1 MLMSEKKRILLKL
14 TGEAFIS
21 TANNGLNPI
30 VVNDL
35 FTQIKTLSNNYQFG
49 LVIGGGNFFRG
60 KQHGKIMGIT
70 PPVGHQIGM
79 LATLM
84 NGLMVKD
91 LLEQHGV
98 TASLFSAIT
107 CPEMASSISQQA
119 IENALLKDQVIIFA
133 GGTGNPFFSTDTTA
147 VLRSL
152 QINADEIWKASH
164 IDGVYSADP
173 KKDPQAKLLK
183 KSTYQYA
190 LEHKLGIMDATAF
203 TLAAENKKTIR
214 VFSAFEP
221 NALIKASKEKDFGST
236 IHV

>member
-1 MLMSEKKRILLKL
+1 MSEKKRILLKL

-21 TANNGLNPI
+21 TANQSLDPRLAQQ
-30 VVNDL
+30 L
-35 FTQIKTLSNNYQFG
+35 FGQIKSLLPSHQFG

-60 KQHGKIMGIT
+60 NQHGKIMGLRSA
-70 PPVGHQIGM
+70 VGHQIGM

-91 LLEQHGV
+91 LLEQQGV
-98 TASLFSAIT
+98 TACLFSAIT

-152 QINADEIWKASH
+152 QINAHEIWKASH

-173 KKDPQAKLLK
+173 HKDSHARLLK
-183 KSTYQYA
+183 NITYAYA
-190 LEHKLGIMDATAF
+190 LEHRLGIMDATAF
-203 TLAAENKKTIR
+203 TLAAENKQIIR

-221 NALIKASKEKDFGST
+221 NALVNASHDRNFGSR
-236 IHV
+236 IQG

>member
-1 MLMSEKKRILLKL
+1 MSEKKRILLKL

-21 TANNGLNPI
+21 TANQGLDPHL
-30 VVNDL
+30 VNNL
-35 FTQIKTLSNNYQFG
+35 FAQIKKLSGRYQFG

-60 KQHGKIMGIT
+60 KQHGKIMGIAS
-70 PPVGHQIGM
+70 PVGHQIGM

-98 TASLFSAIT
+98 AACLFSAIT

-119 IENALLKDQVIIFA
+119 IESALLKDQVIIFA

-152 QINADEIWKASH
+152 QINAHEIWKASH

-173 KKDPQAKLLK
+173 KKDPQAQLLK
-183 KSTYQYA
+183 DITYAYA
-190 LEHKLGIMDATAF
+190 LEHRLGIMDATAF
-203 TLAAENKKTIR
+203 TLAAEHNQVIR
-214 VFSAFEP
+214 VFSAFESD
-221 NALIKASKEKDFGST
+221 ALIKASHTKDFGSR

>member
-1 MLMSEKKRILLKL
+1 MSEKKRILLKL

-21 TANNGLNPI
+21 TANHNLNPHL
-30 VVNDL
+30 VNDL
-35 FTQIKTLSNNYQFG
+35 FEQIKKLSDKYQFG

-60 KQHGKIMGIT
+60 KQHGKAMGIT

-91 LLEQHGV
+91 LLEQRGV
-98 TASLFSAIT
+98 MASLFSAIT

-119 IENALLKDQVIIFA
+119 IENALTKDQVIIFA

-152 QINADEIWKASH
+152 QISAHEIWKASH
-164 IDGVYSADP
+164 VDGVYSADP
-173 KKDPQAKLLK
+173 KKDSSACLLK
-183 KSTYQYA
+183 SITYQYA

-203 TLAAENKKTIR
+203 TLAAENKQTIR

-221 NALIKASKEKDFGST
+221 QALIKASQEKDFGST

>member
-1 MLMSEKKRILLKL
+1 MSEKKRVLLKL

-21 TANNGLNPI
+21 TSNHALSPHL
-30 VVNDL
+30 VRDL
-35 FTQIKTLSNNYQFG
+35 FSQIKKLSDNYQFG
-49 LVIGGGNFFRG
+49 LVVGGGNFFRG

-91 LLEQHGV
+91 LLEQQEV

-152 QINADEIWKASH
+152 QIKADEIWKASH

-183 KSTYQYA
+183 NSTYQYA

-203 TLAAENKKTIR
+203 TLAAENKQIIR

-221 NALIKASKEKDFGST
+221 NALIKASQEKDFGST
-236 IHV
+236 IQI

>member
-1 MLMSEKKRILLKL
+1 MKNKTRILLKL

-21 TANNGLNPI
+21 ATNNSLNPTL
-30 VVNDL
+30 VNDL
-35 FTQIKTLSNNYQFG
+35 FLQIKQLSKTYQFG

-60 KQHGKIMGIT
+60 KQHGKAMGISQA
-70 PPVGHQIGM
+70 VGHQIGM

-84 NGLMVKD
+84 NGLMVKN

-98 TASLFSAIT
+98 ITSLFSAIT

-119 IENALLKDQVIIFA
+119 IEDALLKDQVIIFA

-152 QINADEIWKASH
+152 QINAAQIWKASH
-164 IDGVYSADP
+164 IDGVYSSDP
-173 KKDPQAKLLK
+173 KHNPDAKLLK
-183 KSTYQYA
+183 DITYQYA
-190 LEHKLGIMDATAF
+190 IEHKLGIMDTTAF
-203 TLAAENKKTIR
+203 TLAVENKQIIR

-221 NALIKASKEKDFGST
+221 NALIKASQEKNFGST

>member
-1 MLMSEKKRILLKL
+1 MSEKKRILLKL

-21 TANNGLNPI
+21 ATNNNLNPAL
-30 VVNDL
+30 VNDL
-35 FTQIKTLSNNYQFG
+35 FLQIKQLSDRYQFG

-60 KQHGKIMGIT
+60 KQHGKAMGISQ
-70 PPVGHQIGM
+70 PVGHQIGM

-91 LLEQHGV
+91 LLEQRGV

-107 CPEMASSISQQA
+107 CPEMAASISQQA
-119 IENALLKDQVIIFA
+119 IENALLQDQVIIFA

-152 QINADEIWKASH
+152 QIGASEIWKASH

-173 KKDPQAKLLK
+173 KKNADAKLLK
-183 KSTYQYA
+183 DISYAYA

-203 TLAAENKKTIR
+203 TLASENKQVIR
-214 VFSAFEP
+214 VFSAFAPE
-221 NALIKASKEKDFGST
+221 ALIKASQEKDFGST

>member
-1 MLMSEKKRILLKL
+1 MSEKKRILLKL

-21 TANNGLNPI
+21 TANNALNPTL
-30 VVNDL
+30 VNDL
-35 FTQIKTLSNNYQFG
+35 FLQIKKLSNHYQFG

-60 KQHGKIMGIT
+60 KQHGKTMGIRS
-70 PPVGHQIGM
+70 PVGHQIGM

-98 TASLFSAIT
+98 IASLFSAIT

-152 QINADEIWKASH
+152 QINANEIWKASH
-164 IDGVYSADP
+164 IDGVYSDDP
-173 KKDPQAKLLK
+173 NKDSHAILLK
-183 KSTYQYA
+183 DITYQYA

-203 TLAAENKKTIR
+203 TLAAENKQIIR

-221 NALIKASKEKDFGST
+221 DALIKASENKDFGSI

>member
-1 MLMSEKKRILLKL
+1 MSEKKRILLKL
-14 TGEAFIS
+14 TGEAFLS
-21 TANNGLNPI
+21 TTDNSLNPSLVI
-30 VVNDL
+30 DL
-35 FTQIKTLSNNYQFG
+35 VRQIKQLMNCYQFG

-60 KQHGKIMGIT
+60 KQHGKVMNIT

-84 NGLMVKD
+84 NGLMMKD

-98 TASLFSAIT
+98 IASLFSAIT

-152 QINADEIWKASH
+152 QINAEEIWKASH
-164 IDGVYSADP
+164 IDGVYTADP
-173 KKDPQAKLLK
+173 KINPEAKILK
-183 KSTYQYA
+183 NITYQYA
-190 LEHKLGIMDATAF
+190 LDHKLGIMDATAF
-203 TLAAENKKTIR
+203 TLAAENKQVIR

-221 NALIKASKEKDFGST
+221 NALIKATQNKDFGSI